1 MELLDVT
8 LARFAA
14 LASTLVSD
22 ALDEAE
28 LPPGVAGVRPVW
40 PAPTFAG
47 RALTVRLGPVDERV
61 ASTHVAVDAI
71 ERAGPADVLVLAN
84 GGDVGVSCWGGLL
97 SLAAS
102 LRGVRGVVVDGACRD
117 VEEMAA
123 LGFPVCARS
132 VVPVTARGRLAQLE
146 VGAPVEFGGL
156 TVGTGDVVLAD
167 RDGVAFVPA
176 DAVER
181 VLGAGEALSAREA
194 GLASELR
201 AGRRLKDVLDDARLA
216 LGPR

>member
-1 MELLDVT
+1 MDDLEVR

-14 LASTLVSD
+14 LGSTLVSD
-22 ALDEAE
+22 ALDGAK
-28 LPPGVAGVRPVW
+28 LPPGVTGVRPAW

-47 RALTVRLGPVDERV
+47 RALTVRLGRVDGSV
-61 ASTHVAVDAI
+61 MSTHINVEAI

-84 GGDVGVSCWGGLL
+84 GGDLDVSCWGGLL

-117 VEEMAA
+117 VEDAAA

-132 VVPVTARGRLAQLE
+132 VVPVTARGRLAQLA

-156 TVGTGDVVLAD
+156 TVGTGDVVVAD

-176 DAVER
+176 VATGR
-181 VLGAGEALSAREA
+181 VLEAAEALSAREA
-194 GLASELR
+194 ALVGELR
-201 AGRRLKDVLDDARLA
+201 TGGRLSDVLDDARLD
-216 LGPR
+216 LESR